1 MTNTREIIMK
11 LKEVR
16 AEKQLSLQD
25 ILDLMA
31 HNGDYSS
38 KSTLSRIF
46 SDGSEDKH
54 FKYDETIRP
63 VAKVLLDIENIDAD
77 DTVDEQAVKAILRY
91 KIERI
96 KELENQ
102 VRELKDQ
109 LDHEKLRYH
118 EKLERERAKYDEIVG
133 FRSERILKLEE
144 INADILRAINR
155 KDELLRKLIEKCDNC
170 AFHNKL

>member
-25 ILDLMA
+25 ILNLMEQ
-31 HNGDYSS
+31 NGDYSS

-46 SDGSEDKH
+46 ADGSEEKH

-63 VAKVLLDIENIDAD
+63 IAKVLLDIETIDAD
-77 DTVDEQAVKAILRY
+77 DTADEQAVKAILKY

-96 KELENQ
+96 KELESQ

-109 LDHEKLRYH
+109 LAYEKLHYH
-118 EKLERERAKYDEIVG
+118 GKLEKERQKFESIIE
-133 FRSERILKLEE
+133 FRSDQIAKKDTRIDSLLDMVKKLM
-144 INADILRAINR
+144 
-155 KDELLRKLIEKCDNC
+155 EKCENC
-170 AFHNKL
+170 RFHKENVNK